1 MGKERTTRRGRLLT
15 PQTRDGRATNRLWR
29 TPCARVAFLSSPL
42 PGAPCGAGAALRAG
56 SPRARRCARQG
67 YYTTKRGA
75 HPPRAGATPRVWAGA
90 VGCHPRAIPRTTCP
104 VAASGN
110 AAYSSPEIAANGNG
124 PCPFPGHV
132 PRNAELRD
140 DIIPRAGAEY
150 APESSCAPLPP
161 QDTPITYAGGQ
172 GQAPF
177 RRNRRARLRKRQR
190 PGKAS
195 ALPSH
200 MNLSGNPKPGSRRSA
215 QRPSRPR

>member
-75 HPPRAGATPRVWAGA
+75 HPPLAGATPRVWAGA
-90 VGCHPRAIPRTTCP
+90 VGCHPRAIPSMTCP
-104 VAASGN
+104 VAASGS
-110 AAYSSPEIAANGNG
+110 AAYSSPEIAASGNA
-124 PCPFPGHV
+124 PAPFPGMY
-132 PRNAELRD
+132 PITPSFGMISPTGRCR
-140 DIIPRAGAEY
+140 ICS
-150 APESSCAPLPP
+150 APVSP
-161 QDTPITYAGGQ
+161 QDTPITYAGGR

-177 RRNRRARLRKRQR
+177 RRNRRARLRTRHR

>member
-29 TPCARVAFLSSPL
+29 APCARVAFLSSPL

-75 HPPRAGATPRVWAGA
+75 HPPLAGATPRVWAGA
-90 VGCHPRAIPRTTCP
+90 VGCHPRAIPSMTCP
-104 VAASGN
+104 VAASGS
-110 AAYSSPEIAANGNG
+110 AAYSSPEIAASGNA
-124 PCPFPGHV
+124 PAPFPGMY
-132 PRNAELRD
+132 PITPSFGMISPTGRCR
-140 DIIPRAGAEY
+140 ICS
-150 APESSCAPLPP
+150 APVSP
-161 QDTPITYAGGQ
+161 QDTPITYAGGR

>member
-90 VGCHPRAIPRTTCP
+90 IRCHPRAIPRMTCP
-104 VAASGN
+104 AAASGN
-110 AAYSSPEIAANGNG
+110 AAYSSPEIAASENA
-124 PCPFPGHV
+124 PAPFPGMYPITSSFRTISSPGQV
-132 PRNAELRD
+132 QNMLRKALAPQYLRK
-140 DIIPRAGAEY
+140 IPR
-150 APESSCAPLPP
+150 
-161 QDTPITYAGGQ
+161 
-172 GQAPF
+172 
-177 RRNRRARLRKRQR
+177 LRMPVDEGR
-190 PGKAS
+190 
-195 ALPSH
+195 LPSEETAAH
-200 MNLSGNPKPGSRRSA
+200 APANDKGPGRRP
-215 QRPSRPR
+215 PSRAI